1 METSIST
8 VMARQLPMHLQQR
21 ALHCDFHQLMPLV
34 IFCQKRW
41 LWQVR
46 PSMDPIFDYDVHI
59 VVFGMKSK
67 AKWRHG
73 LISGRKHDQNQN
85 PSTRHSKTNRIP
97 R

>member
-1 METSIST
+1 
-8 VMARQLPMHLQQR
+8 
-21 ALHCDFHQLMPLV
+21 
-34 IFCQKRW
+34 
-41 LWQVR
+41 
-46 PSMDPIFDYDVHI
+46 MDPIFDYDVHI
-59 VVFGMKSK
+59 VVFGMKYK